1 MATCFVSM
9 PPGPSFD
16 AYYKVFA
23 RAITQVGFE
32 AVRAS
37 EIDHPRVMRDQ
48 IFAGVA
54 NAAVCLVDLTQRNIT
69 PVYVLGLA
77 HGMGKPVIQ
86 LVQNQNDL
94 PFDLR
99 FVQHLVYRPGA
110 ARWEDMLTLQ
120 LQNALRETVAVSPG
134 RGL

>member
-1 MATCFVSM
+1 MGTCFVSM

-16 AYYKVFA
+16 AYYKIFA
-23 RAITQVGFE
+23 RAILQVGLE
-32 AVRAS
+32 VARAAD
-37 EIDHPRVMRDQ
+37 IDHPRVMRDQ
-48 IFAGVA
+48 IFTGVA
-54 NAAVCLVDLTQRNIT
+54 NASVCIVDLTQRNIT

-86 LVQNQNDL
+86 LVQNENDL

-99 FVQHLVYRPGA
+99 YAQHLVYRPGA

-120 LQNALRETVAVSPG
+120 LQNALRQTVAVSPG
-134 RGL
+134 RAL